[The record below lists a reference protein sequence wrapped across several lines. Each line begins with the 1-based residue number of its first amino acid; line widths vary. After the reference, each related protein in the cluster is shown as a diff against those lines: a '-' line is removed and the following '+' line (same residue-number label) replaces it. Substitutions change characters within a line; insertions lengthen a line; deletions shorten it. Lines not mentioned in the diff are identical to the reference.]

1 MSRSGDE
8 PGDGDSR
15 SPSLDDTG
23 RLVVFETA
31 ASNLLAPS
39 PVGAV
44 SADAGDLLLAD
55 LGEVAPDGTA
65 QAPSFARVT
74 VQPDGQP
81 ASAPAAGPGIV
92 LDGSCGGL
100 RDARARCGGRGPGPP
115 RRRARRHRGGPG
127 PGRIHPEP
135 GSAAWSVVAEEYP
148 VSVSTTDLDLGTTP
162 VGGRSATW
170 YTTVANTGDAPFVP
184 GSITSTN
191 DEFQLVGGTCRPD
204 APLLPGESCTIEVA
218 HAPTAEGLA
227 TTEIV
232 VAERDHGGAEV
243 AIDVSGAAGVPSLQ
257 LTPTSSAL
265 GPSMVGV
272 PTTAR
277 LVTVANLGVVAATV
291 SSFSFGGDAG
301 ADFTVV
307 EDHCTGQTLEPS
319 VACDAMIVFT
329 PTTNGPRHAT
339 FTVSDSTGSTSSA
352 VVSGVGEY
360 TPVTGVARPSVA
372 AGGRIE
378 AGGLGFPPD
387 SFVSVRWSGTDL
399 TTLIAT
405 DARGEFTTR
414 LTVPAV
420 LTAGSHHLTFV
431 DPSGRFEPVNSPE
444 FLVVRPTRSGGA
456 SPAVSGD

>member
-1 MSRSGDE
+1 MRWAWSRA
-8 PGDGDSR
+8 
-15 SPSLDDTG
+15 SPTTS
-23 RLVVFETA
+23 
-31 ASNLLAPS
+31 
-39 PVGAV
+39 
-44 SADAGDLLLAD
+44 
-55 LGEVAPDGTA
+55 
-65 QAPSFARVT
+65 
-74 VQPDGQP
+74 
-81 ASAPAAGPGIV
+81 ASATEEI
-92 LDGSCGGL
+92 
-100 RDARARCGGRGPGPP
+100 RARSRIRPGPA
-115 RRRARRHRGGPG
+115 RRR
-127 PGRIHPEP
+127 
-135 GSAAWSVVAEEYP
+135 SVVAEEYP

-218 HAPTAEGLA
+218 HAPTAEG
-227 TTEIV
+227 
-232 VAERDHGGAEV
+232 RDHRDRRGRTGPRWGRGGDRRQRSRGGAV
-243 AIDVSGAAGVPSLQ
+243 PAAHPDLEC
-257 LTPTSSAL
+257 P
-265 GPSMVGV
+265 GPVDGRSPHDRPPGDGGQ
-272 PTTAR
+272 PGRRRGDR
-277 LVTVANLGVVAATV
+277 LELL
-291 SSFSFGGDAG
+291 FGGDAG